1 MYYFSQSLLL
11 RFCLHLWSL
20 AILLSWGL
28 LWFSLCLP
36 CLWFFEL
43 VEAMDLQISLNLY
56 DFQLFICR
64 VCVCARARACTHV
77 RAHTRSVVPDSLG
90 AHGLW
95 IFRSPLHM
103 EFSKQECWNGLYFL
117 LQGIFLTQRS
127 NSCLLHFLV
136 SLILRPILKTLSVE
150 TEFCLPY
157 SPWSHKELDTNRVSE
172 HTCTHNIYA
181 NFLYTFLHQYTIRL
195 FPYLHY
201 SE

>member
-1 MYYFSQSLLL
+1 MIFG
-11 RFCLHLWSL
+11 CLS
-20 AILLSWGL
+20 AV
-28 LWFSLCLP
+28 CV
-36 CLWFFEL
+36 C
-43 VEAMDLQISLNLY
+43 V
-56 DFQLFICR
+56 C
-64 VCVCARARACTHV
+64 VCVCARAH
-77 RAHTRSVVPDSLG
+77 AHAGSVVPDSLG

-103 EFSKQECWNGLYFL
+103 EFSKQEYWNGLYFL
-117 LQGIFLTQRS
+117 LQGIFLTQGS

-136 SLILRPILKTLSVE
+136 SLILRPILKILSVE

-157 SPWSHKELDTNRVSE
+157 SPWSRKELDTNWVSE

-195 FPYLHY
+195 FPYLCY